1 MGRPTFTIDRQ
12 RLQDLRKEAG
22 KTQLTVAKELH
33 AMLEKKR
40 NSEDE
45 TLKSDYQR
53 IERNG
58 RTSRQ
63 SAEALAKIFDVAVE
77 VLQGKGAPEPFDYL
91 AGIASL
97 LRKQFASG
105 ANEALF
111 RALEQS
117 ADTREPSDQSIIL
130 LAEDVGARIEAAQ
143 LGRNPYELEDL
154 TKLTGLAE
162 SELLK
167 PANVHG
173 HWLLIANGPGIHS
186 TEFIRGTFEISSY
199 IREIVGDRLDSRG
212 SDGSIRMFRDEPW
225 FRLEIRRSNH
235 KYDIIRIDFVRCD
248 PSDGTGV
255 RWARATWRERFV
267 FEDSLRSWAYS
278 AANFVTDFEGQHSPS
293 GNVRRLRL
301 LVTEHDSQPWRATGR
316 MVISGN
322 LDEIT
327 DQTMNGFRRENST
340 HSLVLNWLTV
350 DLKCSLAPFLAE
362 HPVKCWS
369 VSHGARVAIDLDE
382 HKARKRPLLDC
393 HYGMKYRI
401 DLVEEIGEN
410 EFAPVPWR
418 NIDVE
423 LLSEAIKKMLDN
435 PDDRSWTSD
444 EPRRTFEPYVT
455 EE

>member
-40 NSEDE
+40 NSEDD

-53 IERNG
+53 IERTG

-63 SAEALAKIFDVAVE
+63 RAEALAKIFNVTVE
-77 VLQGKGAPEPFDYL
+77 VLQGKGTPEPFDYI

-97 LRKQFASG
+97 LREQLSTG
-105 ANEALF
+105 TNEALI

-117 ADTREPSDQSIIL
+117 SDTREPSDESIGM
-130 LAEDVGARIEAAQ
+130 LAEGIGARIEAAQ
-143 LGRNPYELEDL
+143 LGRNPYELAEL
-154 TKLTGLAE
+154 VELTGLAE
-162 SELLK
+162 TELLK
-167 PANVHG
+167 PANVYG
-173 HWLLIANGPGIHS
+173 HWLLIANSLDIQR
-186 TEFIRGTFEISSY
+186 TEFIRGTFELSAY
-199 IREIVGDRLDSRG
+199 VREIVGDRLDSRG
-212 SDGSIRMFRDEPW
+212 SDASIRMFRDEPW

-235 KYDIIRIDFVRCD
+235 SYDILRIDFVRCA

-267 FEDSLRSWAYS
+267 LEDSLRSWAYS
-278 AANFVTDFEGQHSPS
+278 TANFVTDFEGVQSPS
-293 GNVRRLRL
+293 GDVRCLRL
-301 LVTEHDSQPWRATGR
+301 LVTEQDCRTWRGTRR

-327 DQTMNGFRRENST
+327 DQTMEGFRRENST
-340 HSLVLNWLTV
+340 HFLVLNWLIG
-350 DLKCSLAPFLAE
+350 DLKRSLAPFLAE

-382 HKARKRPLLDC
+382 HKARKRPIQDC

-401 DLVEEIGEN
+401 DLVEEIGES

-418 NIDVE
+418 NSDIE
-423 LLSEAIKKMLDN
+423 LLREAIKKMLDD
-435 PDDRSWTSD
+435 PEDRSWTSD
-444 EPRRTFEPYVT
+444 EPRRTFEPYVA